1 MMIAKRFLSSRKY
14 KKSIQLTILAL
25 PAIVLLL
32 VFSYLP
38 MAGIFIAF
46 KKINYVQ
53 GIFNSPWVGFENF
66 KFFFSSN
73 DAWLVTRNTLAYN
86 IAFISIGTALSVLFA
101 ILLNEVTR
109 VKLVK
114 IYQTVFFFPFFFSWI
129 IVAYMVYSFIGPY
142 GVITSVMDNI
152 GMGSFNFY
160 TETWIWPGLLVF
172 INIWKGLGYTS
183 IIFFAGIM
191 GISNEYYEAA
201 AIDGAT
207 RLQMIKSITLP
218 LLTPLITI
226 MTLISIGKIFYA
238 DFGLFFFIPREVGQ
252 LFPVT
257 QVIDTY
263 VYRMLRGS
271 GDIGMSSAVG
281 LFQSTM
287 GFLLV
292 LVSNHI
298 VKKVNPENKIF

>member
-1 MMIAKRFLSSRKY
+1 MIAKRFLSSRKY

>member
-38 MAGIFIAF
+38 MVGIFIAF

-142 GVITSVMDNI
+142 GVITSVMNNI

-183 IIFFAGIM
+183 IIFYAGIM

>member
-1 MMIAKRFLSSRKY
+1 MTAKRFLSSRKY

-160 TETWIWPGLLVF
+160 TETWLWPGLLVF

>member
-1 MMIAKRFLSSRKY
+1 MIAKRFLSSRKY

-38 MAGIFIAF
+38 MVGIFIAF

-183 IIFFAGIM
+183 IIFYAGIM

>member
-1 MMIAKRFLSSRKY
+1 MIAKKFLSSRKY

>member
-1 MMIAKRFLSSRKY
+1 MTAKRFLSSRKY

>member
-1 MMIAKRFLSSRKY
+1 LMIAKKFLSSRKY

-25 PAIVLLL
+25 PAIILLL

-38 MAGIFIAF
+38 MAGVFIAF

-114 IYQTVFFFPFFFSWI
+114 IYQTVFFFPYFFSWI

-142 GVITSVMDNI
+142 GVITSVMDKI

-160 TETWIWPGLLVF
+160 TETWIWPGLLVL

-183 IIFFAGIM
+183 IIFYAGIM

-226 MTLISIGKIFYA
+226 MTLISVGKIFYA

>member
-142 GVITSVMDNI
+142 GVITSVMNNI

>member
-1 MMIAKRFLSSRKY
+1 MTAKRFLSSRKY

-38 MAGIFIAF
+38 MVGIFIAF

>member
-1 MMIAKRFLSSRKY
+1 MIAKRFLSSRKY

-38 MAGIFIAF
+38 MVGIFIAF

>member
-1 MMIAKRFLSSRKY
+1 MIAKRFLSSRKY

-114 IYQTVFFFPFFFSWI
+114 IYQTVFFFPYFFSWI

-160 TETWIWPGLLVF
+160 TETWLWPGLLVF
-172 INIWKGLGYTS
+172 TNIWKGLGYTS
-183 IIFFAGIM
+183 IIFYAGIM

-238 DFGLFFFIPREVGQ
+238 DFGLFFFVPREVGQ

>member
-1 MMIAKRFLSSRKY
+1 MIAKRFLSSRKY

-114 IYQTVFFFPFFFSWI
+114 IYQTVFFFPYFFSWI

>member
-1 MMIAKRFLSSRKY
+1 MIAKRFLSSRKY

-38 MAGIFIAF
+38 MVGIFIAF

-160 TETWIWPGLLVF
+160 TETWLWPGLLVF

>member
-1 MMIAKRFLSSRKY
+1 MIAKRFLSSRKY

-183 IIFFAGIM
+183 IIFYAGIM